1 MDREELPGVTCA
13 SAGRAPCPQTL
24 PQQTPPPPPVPL
36 RHSHSRRLPQG
47 PPDTPRVDASPTPRA
62 PQILP
67 EQTPPPGAPRH
78 SHSRRYP
85 ATLRGTPDTPRVD
98 ATRHPGISLH
108 EQDFWSLQ
116 EMLRALSCRPTS
128 QWVNDQPPLSGA
140 QRHMFVPSEPVQGAR
155 QCRAGSDPRPGQSMA
170 GRLVAVRMEG
180 DIAAPACS
188 SPAQRLTSR
197 EKQFNKNQKIHSTG
211 KVI

>member
-1 MDREELPGVTCA
+1 MCQCWPGTV
-13 SAGRAPCPQTL
+13 
-24 PQQTPPPPPVPL
+24 
-36 RHSHSRRLPQG
+36 
-47 PPDTPRVDASPTPRA
+47 PPDTPTADASPGSPQILLQQMPPTTPGV

-85 ATLRGTPDTPRVD
+85 ATLRGPPDTPRVD

-108 EQDFWSLQ
+108 KQDFWSLQ
-116 EMLRALSCRPTS
+116 EMLRAPSCRPTS

-170 GRLVAVRMEG
+170 SRLVAVKMEG
-180 DIAAPACS
+180 DVAAPACS
-188 SPAQRLTSR
+188 SPAQRLTST
-197 EKQFNKNQKIHSTG
+197 EEQFNKKQKNNTPQE
-211 KVI
+211 K